1 MTITGSLAKTKL
13 DKLMTTFNE
22 TLTIATM
29 IDTADRADIPLC
41 EQMTY
46 LVEVFG
52 ETALLPIKDGGLNGN
67 AFREGAK
74 VETEQAAAVSCG
86 LSLDLARSL
95 ARIRTALNAHR
106 STLWQTYQIAYFGI
120 DTIKPPKEKADK
132 TLTVEETRIQELSEQ
147 KKTDL
152 ILKKKIAGEL
162 KVAKAKMT
170 IADINGKPDEV
181 EEAKKEVRKLEAG
194 RDSLKEDMA
203 DQQEKLDLLKADK
216 KAAPLADAVQQVMD
230 RLVKSKLF
238 GTREDLIE
246 MTLEDILDKL

>member
-1 MTITGSLAKTKL
+1 
-13 DKLMTTFNE
+13 MTTFNE
-22 TLTIATM
+22 NLTIATM
-29 IDTADRADIPLC
+29 IETADNADIPLC

-52 ETALLPIKDGGLNGN
+52 ETALLPTKQGGINGN

-74 VETEQAAAVSCG
+74 IETEQAAAVECG

-120 DTIKPPKEKADK
+120 DTIKPPKEKTDK
-132 TLTVEETRIQELSEQ
+132 TFTVEETRIKELSEQ

-170 IADINGKPDEV
+170 IADINGNPDEV
-181 EEAKKEVRKLEAG
+181 EAARKEVRHLEAG

-203 DQQEKLDLLKADK
+203 DQQEKLDIYKADK
-216 KAAPLADAVQQVMD
+216 RAAPLADAVQLLVD
-230 RLVKSKLF
+230 RLVKSKLL

-246 MTLEDILDKL
+246 MTLGNILDQL